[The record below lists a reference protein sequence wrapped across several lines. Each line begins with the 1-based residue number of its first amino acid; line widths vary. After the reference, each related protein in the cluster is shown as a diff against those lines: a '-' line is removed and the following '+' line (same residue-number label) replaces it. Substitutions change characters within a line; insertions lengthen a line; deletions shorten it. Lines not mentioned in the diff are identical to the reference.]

1 MHNDKTDAYVKRF
14 NQVFNYIERHL
25 DEPLTLE
32 QLSEVANFSR
42 YHFHRQFANYCGIP
56 VGRYIQ
62 LMRLKRASYL
72 HYLNFVHEVA
82 THELLTDIYL
92 PLK

>member
-62 LMRLKRASYL
+62 L
-72 HYLNFVHEVA
+72 N
-82 THELLTDIYL
+82 
-92 PLK
+92 